1 MELKHW
7 AIIKY
12 SICADGNLFDL
23 SLVKKQSGTMKN
35 LTFVLL
41 GACLSLFSCQTPAT
55 NEKEAK
61 QVTTTPKEA
70 VKKELPV
77 ENEAKLIKG
86 SYSIVAGKGED
97 TSTSFISY
105 VFYED
110 KGQLNVWQIA
120 INDFIKKSLF
130 RKEGMPVSKD
140 PLTVELIEK
149 SMNDFKRY
157 ANRSKSEFEMT
168 YSMSDEYAIND
179 AHKEF
184 ATLTEI
190 SSSYEGG
197 AHGMYGTGYYQFDK
211 RTGKELTLKDF
222 VSDIKEFNRIAEKYF
237 KKSQGI
243 PANVSVS
250 SKDHSFDFWFEND
263 QFACN
268 NNFYFDGKSMHFMFV
283 PYEITNYAA
292 GTIEFSI
299 PLNKIEHLLKLH

>member
-1 MELKHW
+1 
-7 AIIKY
+7 
-12 SICADGNLFDL
+12 
-23 SLVKKQSGTMKN
+23 MKN

-61 QVTTTPKEA
+61 QVTTTTKEA
-70 VKKELPV
+70 VKKEFPV

-130 RKEGMPVSKD
+130 RKVGMPVSKD

-168 YSMSDEYAIND
+168 YSMSDEYVIND

-184 ATLTEI
+184 ATLTEV

-222 VSDIKEFNRIAEKYF
+222 VTDNKEFNRIAEKYF

>member
-1 MELKHW
+1 M
-7 AIIKY
+7 
-12 SICADGNLFDL
+12 
-23 SLVKKQSGTMKN
+23 KQ

-41 GACLSLFSCQTPAT
+41 GACLSLFSCQTPVQ
-55 NEKEAK
+55 NNKEAK
-61 QVTTTPKEA
+61 QVTTSPKEA
-70 VKKELPV
+70 VKKELPA
-77 ENEAKLIKG
+77 ENKAKLIKG
-86 SYSIVAGKGED
+86 SYTILAGKGED
-97 TSTSFISY
+97 VSPSIISY

-110 KGQLNVWQIA
+110 KGQLNIWQAA
-120 INDFIKKSLF
+120 INNFIKKSLF
-130 RKEGMPVSKD
+130 RKEGVPVSKD

-168 YSMSDEYAIND
+168 YSMSEEYSID
-179 AHKEF
+179 DSHHEF
-184 ATLTEI
+184 ATLTEV

-222 VSDIKEFNRIAEKYF
+222 VTDIKEFNRIAEKYF

-243 PANVSVS
+243 PANVSVG

-268 NNFYFDGKSMHFMFV
+268 DNFYFDGKSIHFMYM
-283 PYEITNYAA
+283 PYEISNYAV

-299 PLNKIEHLLKLH
+299 PMN

>member
-1 MELKHW
+1 M
-7 AIIKY
+7 
-12 SICADGNLFDL
+12 
-23 SLVKKQSGTMKN
+23 KQ

-41 GACLSLFSCQTPAT
+41 GACLSLFSCQTPVQ
-55 NEKEAK
+55 NNKEAK
-61 QVTTTPKEA
+61 QVTTSPKET
-70 VKKELPV
+70 VKKELPA

-110 KGQLNVWQIA
+110 KGQLNIWQAA
-120 INDFIKKSLF
+120 INNFIKKSLF
-130 RKEGMPVSKD
+130 RKEGVTVSKD
-140 PLTVELIEK
+140 PLTVQLIEK

-168 YSMSDEYAIND
+168 YSMSEEYSIDDSHN
-179 AHKEF
+179 EF
-184 ATLTEI
+184 ATLTEV

-197 AHGMYGTGYYQFDK
+197 AHGMYGTGYFQFDK

-243 PANVSVS
+243 PANVSVG

-268 NNFYFDGKSMHFMFV
+268 DNFYFDGKSIHFMYM

-299 PLNKIEHLLKLH
+299 PMNKIEHLLKLH

>member
-1 MELKHW
+1 
-7 AIIKY
+7 
-12 SICADGNLFDL
+12 
-23 SLVKKQSGTMKN
+23 MKN

-41 GACLSLFSCQTPAT
+41 GVCLSLFSCQTPAT

-61 QVTTTPKEA
+61 QVTTAPKEA

-105 VFYED
+105 MFYED

-168 YSMSDEYAIND
+168 YSMSDKYAINN

-184 ATLTEI
+184 ASLTEV

-211 RTGKELTLKDF
+211 RTGKELILKDF

>member
-1 MELKHW
+1 MKQLTLV
-7 AIIKY
+7 
-12 SICADGNLFDL
+12 LF
-23 SLVKKQSGTMKN
+23 
-35 LTFVLL
+35 
-41 GACLSLFSCQTPAT
+41 GACLSLFSCQTPVQ
-55 NEKEAK
+55 NNKEAK
-61 QVTTTPKEA
+61 QVTTSPKET
-70 VKKELPV
+70 VKKELPA

-110 KGQLNVWQIA
+110 KGQLNIWQAA
-120 INDFIKKSLF
+120 INNFIKKSLF
-130 RKEGMPVSKD
+130 RKEGVPVSKD

-168 YSMSDEYAIND
+168 YSMSDEYAIDD

-184 ATLTEI
+184 VTLTVVT
-190 SSSYEGG
+190 SSYEGG
-197 AHGMYGTGYYQFDK
+197 AHGNYGTGYFQFDK
-211 RTGKELTLKDF
+211 RTGKELALTDF
-222 VSDIKEFNRIAEKYF
+222 VTDIKEFNRIAEKYF
-237 KKSQGI
+237 KKSHGI

-268 NNFYFDGKSMHFMFV
+268 DNFYFDGKSIHFMYM
-283 PYEITNYAA
+283 PYEISNYAE

-299 PLNKIEHLLKLH
+299 PVNKIEHLLKLH

>member
-1 MELKHW
+1 
-7 AIIKY
+7 
-12 SICADGNLFDL
+12 
-23 SLVKKQSGTMKN
+23 MKN

-41 GACLSLFSCQTPAT
+41 GACLSLFSCQTPAQ
-55 NEKEAK
+55 NKKEAK
-61 QVTTTPKEA
+61 HVNTSPKEA
-70 VKKELPV
+70 AKKELPV

-110 KGQLNVWQIA
+110 NGNLSSWQQA
-120 INDFIKKSLF
+120 INNFIKKSLH
-130 RKEGMPVSKD
+130 RPEGTPVSKD
-140 PLTVELIEK
+140 PLTVKMIEK

-157 ANRSKSEFEMT
+157 ANRHKNEFEMT
-168 YSMSDEYAIND
+168 YSMTDEYVID
-179 AHKEF
+179 DQHTEF
-184 ATLTEI
+184 ATLTQVT
-190 SSSYEGG
+190 SSYEGG
-197 AHGMYGTGYYQFDK
+197 AHGMYGTGYFQFDK

-222 VSDIKEFNRIAEKYF
+222 VSNLKEFNRIAEKYF

-243 PANVSVS
+243 PAYVSVG

-268 NNFYFDGKSMHFMFV
+268 DNFCFDGKSMHFMYM
-283 PYEITNYAA
+283 PYEISNYAE

-299 PLNKIEHLLKLH
+299 PMNKIEHLLKLY